1 MMNRVCSVLVVDD
14 EPLPRKLISDRISK
28 IPDVVLAASLSN
40 GQSAKEYLLQHT
52 VDMVITDI
60 KMPVSDGLDLAEFV
74 QQLDPLCTTV
84 IISGYSEFEYAKKAL
99 QFGVQDYLLKPVQFS
114 QVAEAVERCRK
125 SAVMIRKQQMISR
138 GSELDSLDG
147 AIQQTF
153 LGNTPAKSWHQ
164 PVDALIPQ
172 GADVLRIVPTE
183 EETGKPK
190 DLAVI
195 FRNILQGILNNPAVL
210 NLRYGKVG
218 YEYLIARKQQESVR
232 SLSAVPERMNSIL
245 NTPVVV
251 SEIASVQTAQE
262 LAALSCKKGAVK
274 RNSAIEVA
282 CEYMKI
288 HLDKPLTRD
297 EVANQVYLSPSYF
310 GQLFKRTV
318 GMGYS
323 EYLTELRIRQ
333 AKKILRQNLSVREVA
348 AAVGFQDAKYFS
360 EIFVKRTGY
369 VPSEYRRA
377 LLNGEISQ
385 EDCHETDKN

>member
-138 GSELDSLDG
+138 GSELDSLEG

-164 PVDALIPQ
+164 PVDARRCPPNRANR
-172 GADVLRIVPTE
+172 GRN
-183 EETGKPK
+183 GKAEGP
-190 DLAVI
+190 
-195 FRNILQGILNNPAVL
+195 G
-210 NLRYGKVG
+210 
-218 YEYLIARKQQESVR
+218 SH
-232 SLSAVPERMNSIL
+232 LSEH
-245 NTPVVV
+245 
-251 SEIASVQTAQE
+251 TA
-262 LAALSCKKGAVK
+262 
-274 RNSAIEVA
+274 
-282 CEYMKI
+282 
-288 HLDKPLTRD
+288 
-297 EVANQVYLSPSYF
+297 
-310 GQLFKRTV
+310 
-318 GMGYS
+318 GYS
-323 EYLTELRIRQ
+323 QQPCRSEF
-333 AKKILRQNLSVREVA
+333 ALRQSRL
-348 AAVGFQDAKYFS
+348 
-360 EIFVKRTGY
+360 
-369 VPSEYRRA
+369 
-377 LLNGEISQ
+377 
-385 EDCHETDKN
+385 